1 MRLAPTSILLAAIAA
16 FSSGCGESTTGA
28 SPKSIDE
35 PLRVSRGDF
44 RQQLHLS
51 GEIEAADGV
60 SIVVPRLPNWQT
72 TIKTIVEDGTR
83 VETGAVLAE
92 LDSTPFSTGLE
103 QKHDSH
109 ADAVQQRT
117 QQKSRS
123 EADLEKLELE
133 QERSRIELDKAKMRA
148 AIPPEILPR
157 REYEDNQLALRRAE
171 VTHEKAKNDLES
183 TRSAAGAEVANV
195 QIQIDKAQS
204 EIATAEDAISSMSL
218 RAPSP
223 GVVIL
228 GENQETGRKYQA
240 GDAVWVGNQL
250 ISIPN
255 LDTLRVS
262 ALVIDVDDRK
272 VVPGQRAE
280 IVPDAYPEIR
290 LTGTVESVTTAA
302 NSQRPESLRRAFVA
316 TIALDKTTA
325 RDKLRPGFS
334 VRVTVLRAEEK
345 GALLVPR
352 AALELTG
359 EKPMARTRR
368 GKLVPVTLGDCNDH
382 QCVVREGLA
391 EGDLL
396 AIASSRGA
404 AS

>member
-1 MRLAPTSILLAAIAA
+1 VRFASTSILLASIAA
-16 FSSGCGESTTGA
+16 FSSGCGGQSSDA
-28 SPKSIDE
+28 SPKAADT
-35 PLRVSRGDF
+35 PLRASRGDF
-44 RQQLHLS
+44 RQPLHLS

-60 SIVVPRLPNWQT
+60 SIVVPRIPNWQS

-83 VETGAVLAE
+83 VETGAILVE

-117 QQKSRS
+117 QQQARS
-123 EADLEKLELE
+123 AADLEKLELE
-133 QERSRIELDKAKMRA
+133 LERSRIELDKAKMKA
-148 AIPPEILPR
+148 GIPPEILPR

-171 VTHEKAKNDLES
+171 VTHEKAKNDLDS
-183 TRSAAGAEVANV
+183 RNRASRAEVANV

-204 EIATAEDAISSMSL
+204 EIVTAQDAISSMSL

-240 GDAVWVGNQL
+240 GDTVWVGNQL
-250 ISIPN
+250 LSIPN

-262 ALVIDVDDRK
+262 ALVIDVDDGK

-280 IVPDAYPEIR
+280 ITPDAYPEIR

-316 TIALDKTTA
+316 TIVLDKTTA

-334 VRVTVLRAEEK
+334 VRVTVVRGVEK
-345 GALLVPR
+345 GVLLVPR
-352 AALELTG
+352 AALELG
-359 EKPMARTRR
+359 GDKPMVRLRR
-368 GKLVPVTLGDCNDH
+368 GKLVPVTLGECNDH
-382 QCVVREGLA
+382 ECVLLDGLA

-396 AIASSRGA
+396 SNVAAQGA
-404 AS
+404 ES